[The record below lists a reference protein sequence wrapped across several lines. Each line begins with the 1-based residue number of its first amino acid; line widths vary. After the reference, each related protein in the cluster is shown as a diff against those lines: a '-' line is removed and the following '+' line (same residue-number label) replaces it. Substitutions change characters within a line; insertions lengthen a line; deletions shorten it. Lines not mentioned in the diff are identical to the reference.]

1 MSPTSPTFHGKIY
14 QIKLHLDG
22 VSPMVWRRLL
32 VRDDTNIAGLHGI
45 FQLVMGWENLHLHC
59 FVIHGKDYGIA
70 YDGGM
75 GFPDNP
81 KNVFLRDFRFR
92 PGDRFR
98 YEYDFNIDWKLQIR
112 VEKILD
118 PIAGK
123 QYPSCSGG
131 NNAGPPEETQG
142 IGAFSEIRELFR
154 VPSYDL
160 LRIIA
165 FQESLGYPWRPDVF
179 KRAMMN
185 RWLKNGDGTERLY
198 NTWFPHP
205 DHPYFEDRYWFKK
218 DELQILKR
226 MYRVLKS
233 EGIKI
238 KEDAIGLDVCHKFLE
253 EQIRYNENRS
263 NRNPD
268 PVGGSPQNS

>member
-1 MSPTSPTFHGKIY
+1 MSPTSPPFHGKIY

-32 VRDDTNIAGLHGI
+32 VRDDTSIAVLHGI

-75 GFPDNP
+75 GFPDDP

-98 YEYDFNIDWKLQIR
+98 YEYDFNIDWKLQVR

-131 NNAGPPEETQG
+131 NNAGPRKRPKELGPSVRCGNCSGYLPMTC
-142 IGAFSEIRELFR
+142 SVSSLFR
-154 VPSYDL
+154 NHW
-160 LRIIA
+160 A
-165 FQESLGYPWRPDVF
+165 TLGDRMF
-179 KRAMMN
+179 
-185 RWLKNGDGTERLY
+185 LKGR
-198 NTWFPHP
+198 
-205 DHPYFEDRYWFKK
+205 
-218 DELQILKR
+218 
-226 MYRVLKS
+226 
-233 EGIKI
+233 
-238 KEDAIGLDVCHKFLE
+238 
-253 EQIRYNENRS
+253 
-263 NRNPD
+263 
-268 PVGGSPQNS
+268 